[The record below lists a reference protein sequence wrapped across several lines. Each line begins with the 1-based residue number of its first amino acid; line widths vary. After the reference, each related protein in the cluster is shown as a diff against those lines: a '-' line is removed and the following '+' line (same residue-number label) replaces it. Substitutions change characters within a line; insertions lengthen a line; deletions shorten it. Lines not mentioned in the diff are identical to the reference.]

1 MKCLW
6 WDFIMAPTAWRGAIT
21 AGKHDEMFLS
31 TLPPRL
37 SLTRRQHSGRLMKCF
52 RRGCSGRTLC
62 GRRHCVRRLS
72 AAASLFSKPGQ
83 FFRAGQEPS
92 LNIY

>member
-6 WDFIMAPTAWRGAIT
+6 SDFIMALTAWRGAIA
-21 AGKHDEMFLS
+21 AGEHDEMFLS

-52 RRGCSGRTLC
+52 RSGCGGGTLYGRW
-62 GRRHCVRRLS
+62 HCIRRLS
-72 AAASLFSKPGQ
+72 AAASLFSKSGQ
-83 FFRAGQEPS
+83 FFRAGQD
-92 LNIY
+92 LQ

>member
-52 RRGCSGRTLC
+52 RRGCSGSDGTVLDVSVQPL
-62 GRRHCVRRLS
+62 HYS
-72 AAASLFSKPGQ
+72 QNQANFSGQ
-83 FFRAGQEPS
+83 DRN
-92 LNIY
+92 LH

>member
-37 SLTRRQHSGRLMKCF
+37 FDQEATFRKINEMFQTGLQRQ
-52 RRGCSGRTLC
+52 
-62 GRRHCVRRLS
+62 RRHCVRRLS